1 MSETVK
7 KIIRSKNIGVK
18 DLYIAEVTENTSTSY
33 KTATPFRLSKLAS
46 LKIKEKWTTENEY
59 YDDCLDDTIESYEGT
74 EIEVTVKKVVA
85 EDLEQLLNIIYKN
98 GCLVKSS
105 SDTSK
110 EIALMCR
117 AKQKNGKYDFIVLYV
132 GRMTERPEIEYTT
145 LKNKIETKDITLKF
159 NFYARKKVDTIDGEE
174 KNFYE
179 LRVDESNVLEGA
191 TNTKAALEK
200 WFTEVQE
207 PVLTTSTQVSQG

>member
-7 KIIRSKNIGVK
+7 EIIRSKNIGVK
-18 DLYIAEVTENTSTSY
+18 DLYIAPVLENTPTSY
-33 KTATPFRLSKLAS
+33 KTGTPFKLSKLAS
-46 LKIKEKWTTENEY
+46 LKIKEKWTSENEY
-59 YDDCLDDTIESYEGT
+59 YDDALDDTVESYEGT
-74 EIEVTVKKVVA
+74 EVEAGVKKLVA
-85 EDLEQLLNIIYKN
+85 EDYVQLLNITYTN

-110 EIALMCR
+110 EIALMYR
-117 AKQKNGKYDFIVLYV
+117 AKQKNGKYDFVVMYT
-132 GRMTERPEIEYTT
+132 GKMTERPELEYST
-145 LKNKIETKDITLKF
+145 LKDKIETKDVTLKF
-159 NFYARKKVDTIDGEE
+159 NFYARKKPDIVDGTE

-179 LRVDESNVLEGA
+179 LRVDENNVLEGA
-191 TNTKAALEK
+191 ATTKAALEK